1 MQNVHGKVVAITGAS
16 SGIGEATAR
25 YLAGLGAH
33 VVIGAPASTVPAME
47 TIVQQIQDAGGT
59 AAFVVLDVTQRDDVQ
74 NFVDFTVDKFGRL
87 DVIVNNAGIM
97 PLSPIEALKVNE
109 WDAMIDI
116 NIKGVLYGIAA
127 ALPVMKAQDSGHI
140 VNIASVAG
148 HIVTRNSAVYCGTKV
163 AVRAISEGLR
173 QEVGEKIRTTIIS
186 PGAVQSNLAST
197 ISDAE
202 AKAEEQKVRDI
213 AVKAEAIASAIAF
226 AISQPAEVDVNEILI
241 RPTAQPF

>member
-1 MQNVHGKVVAITGAS
+1 MENVKGKVVAITGAS

-25 YLAGLGAH
+25 YLAGLGAK
-33 VVIGAPASTVPAME
+33 VVIGAPANTVSAME
-47 TIVQQIQDAGGT
+47 KIVKEIQSAGGT
-59 AAFVVLDVTQRDDVQ
+59 ATHVVVDVTRRQDVQ
-74 NFVDFTVDKFGRL
+74 HFVDVAVETYGRL

-97 PLSPIEALKVNE
+97 PLSPIEALKVDE

-127 ALPVMKAQDSGHI
+127 ALPVMKAQNSGHI

-148 HIVTRNSAVYCGTKV
+148 HIVTRNSAVYCGTKI

-173 QEVGEKIRTTIIS
+173 QEIGEHIRTTIIS
-186 PGAVQSNLAST
+186 PGAVESNLAST
-197 ISDAE
+197 ITDVE
-202 AKAEEQKVRDI
+202 AKAEEKKVRDI
-213 AVKAEAIASAIAF
+213 AMKATAIAGAIAF
-226 AISQPAEVDVNEILI
+226 AMSQPPEVDVNEILI

>member
-33 VVIGAPASTVPAME
+33 VVIGAPANTVPAME